1 MYIRTEFESSIFEGN
16 KAYLNSSFH
25 IYLRWTLQREVEGGK
40 KGKTELRRQLSR
52 SAFFHFSTVTVR
64 SGVFRMPLQSCI
76 CDAHDYVL

>member
-40 KGKTELRRQLSR
+40 KEKLNSE
-52 SAFFHFSTVTVR
+52 
-64 SGVFRMPLQSCI
+64 
-76 CDAHDYVL
+76 DN